1 VREDPARLAP
11 VDVHA
16 PSGRRGCEA
25 CGRPLGPRQRPGARF
40 HGGACRAAGTRAR
53 RRAALAKRVIA
64 AESARDE
71 AVAALARMDGELSA
85 LRALVEALA

>member
-1 VREDPARLAP
+1 MDSSTIPGQ
-11 VDVHA
+11 
-16 PSGRRGCEA
+16 PSGDPVAIERRCEA
-25 CGRPLGPRQRPGARF
+25 CGELLGAGQRPSAKY

-85 LRALVEALA
+85 LRALVEGLA